1 MWLSEDIQ
9 KLPLATVVCCNPPD
23 KYMIDSC
30 EPIPFFP
37 NLAAFLDKKGP
48 VAEMEIY
55 SDIAFLF
62 LLYTEKEDEEENTC
76 M

>member
-1 MWLSEDIQ
+1 
-9 KLPLATVVCCNPPD
+9 
-23 KYMIDSC
+23 MIDSC

-37 NLAAFLDKKGP
+37 NLITFLDKKGP

-76 M
+76 MWGFNTALKGWVSCSWVAREKAVM